1 MTFLF
6 YKIHELEE
14 KRRQVEE
21 EREQMEKDARRRRE
35 QEISKLTVA
44 QEREVINLRK
54 CHVLS
59 SFQTF
64 VFRWH

>member
-1 MTFLF
+1 MLILF
-6 YKIHELEE
+6 QIYELEE

-44 QEREVINLRK
+44 QEREVL
-54 CHVLS
+54 
-59 SFQTF
+59 
-64 VFRWH
+64 

>member
-1 MTFLF
+1 MTFIF

-44 QEREVINLRK
+44 QEREVIN
-54 CHVLS
+54 
-59 SFQTF
+59 
-64 VFRWH
+64 